1 MEISLKGFGVG
12 LQPWSSAYAP
22 GSPSALAVVLS
33 IASGSAGADAADAG
47 KLNLFDIVLALEGV
61 ELWKMKDF
69 KDQAT
74 HIKEVFAAKRKGKGK
89 GESVTVRFTFLAR
102 GEYLRARAAQVWAF
116 FGVPRNEDFHEGG
129 GGGVGSKAD
138 VEAVQGL
145 ESKESGGTNDG
156 DESDKE
162 VVVASR
168 SPMRKQ
174 TTSRS
179 SLATAASIDHAV
191 MFSPAMANVGGGTE
205 ARVDGGENP
214 AMLTCGQIPWID
226 QCVFGT
232 LYYVHVLW
240 TVLRCVCIET
250 DTSCSVE
257 ICFAAVCR
265 TCEFRSLIQCIFP

>member
-1 MEISLKGFGVG
+1 M
-12 LQPWSSAYAP
+12 
-22 GSPSALAVVLS
+22 GS
-33 IASGSAGADAADAG
+33 
-47 KLNLFDIVLALEGV
+47 N
-61 ELWKMKDF
+61 
-69 KDQAT
+69 
-74 HIKEVFAAKRKGKGK
+74 
-89 GESVTVRFTFLAR
+89 
-102 GEYLRARAAQVWAF
+102 
-116 FGVPRNEDFHEGG
+116 
-129 GGGVGSKAD
+129 AD

-205 ARVDGGENP
+205 AWVDGGENP

-250 DTSCSVE
+250 DTSVVLK
-257 ICFAAVCR
+257 FALQR
-265 TCEFRSLIQCIFP
+265 LPHL

>member
-1 MEISLKGFGVG
+1 MHEVDVEISLKGFGVG

-61 ELWKMKDF
+61 ELWKMKTF
-69 KDQAT
+69 KEQAT

-102 GEYLRARAAQVWAF
+102 GEYLRARAALVWAF

-129 GGGVGSKAD
+129 GGEGVGSKAD

-145 ESKESGGTNDG
+145 ESKESGGTNVG

-162 VVVASR
+162 VVVSSR
-168 SPMRKQ
+168 SPMRKR
-174 TTSRS
+174 TS
-179 SLATAASIDHAV
+179 TDHAV
-191 MFSPAMANVGGGTE
+191 MFSPAMANVGGGTAE
-205 ARVDGGENP
+205 ARVDVDGGENP

-232 LYYVHVLW
+232 LY
-240 TVLRCVCIET
+240 
-250 DTSCSVE
+250 
-257 ICFAAVCR
+257 
-265 TCEFRSLIQCIFP
+265 